1 MGGTTPRAETEEMLQ
16 QFRAFAALE
25 ENHMAAH
32 NSASVHGCGSRESNP
47 FWLPQT
53 PAQTEYTDTHENKDS
68 LKQNS
73 NK

>member
-1 MGGTTPRAETEEMLQ
+1 MGGTTPRAGTEEMLQ

-47 FWLPQT
+47 FWLP
-53 PAQTEYTDTHENKDS
+53 
-68 LKQNS
+68 
-73 NK
+73 